1 MKAITYCVEFS
12 CHVCAGMVLAVGSRL
27 VMLTRTGTNVLCLLL
42 TETQAEEV
50 SVWINR
56 SRLNMQAVK
65 DKKMS

>member
-1 MKAITYCVEFS
+1 MKAITYYVEFS
-12 CHVCAGMVLAVGSRL
+12 CHVCAGTVLAVGSRP

-56 SRLNMQAVK
+56 SRLDMQAVK

>member
-1 MKAITYCVEFS
+1 
-12 CHVCAGMVLAVGSRL
+12 
-27 VMLTRTGTNVLCLLL
+27 MLTRTGTNVLCLLL

-56 SRLNMQAVK
+56 SRLDMQAVK